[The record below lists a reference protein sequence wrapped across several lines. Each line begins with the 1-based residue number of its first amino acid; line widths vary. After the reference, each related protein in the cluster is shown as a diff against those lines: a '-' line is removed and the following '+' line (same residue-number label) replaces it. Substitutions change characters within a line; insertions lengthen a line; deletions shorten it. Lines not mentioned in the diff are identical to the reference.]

1 MTKLLKASLRKTLV
15 GIVMMTTIF
24 SLSGITALIP
34 VAQAATIVDGDVI
47 QNPSAAGDAQYDVYI
62 VKIAGANKYKRL
74 VLNPQVFASYGHLK
88 WENVKAVTSEE
99 MNSFKTSA
107 MVRVETD
114 PKVLALA
121 PNGDT
126 GSKSW
131 LNVPAAD
138 YIAAGGTWD
147 QVYTINAIDAA
158 NYAAAGDLTTQA
170 QVVTFLTAGALPG
183 VAATPTPAPSATP
196 VAGGL
201 SVALSSVTP
210 AGTNVPAN
218 ATAAAADVVMTKV
231 NFTAGATDATITG
244 LKVTRGGLSQNAAIS
259 SVKLFDG
266 AAQVGN
272 SQNLNSSNQAAFNNI
287 SVLVP
292 AGTTKTLSLA
302 ASLTASATYN
312 GNIITLSIANATD
325 ITTASTVSGT
335 FPIVGSQFA
344 LTTGVTI
351 GTATLYNGSSGTRN
365 TTDLTVD
372 SDAKDVRFTQV
383 KIQAGSGEAITVSQI
398 TAIKNGTASNS
409 DVKDIKLVNDTTG
422 ATLATLAS
430 LNGDGRA
437 VFSNLTGV
445 TATKGNYVE
454 LSILA
459 TINNS
464 GTGRTIA
471 FDLYDG
477 SAYTIM
483 VTGQTYGFGI
493 TPVRSDFCTVTTGVC
508 VAQTINQGYLTVQKS
523 ASTPATGNIAL
534 GGSAVILAAF
544 DYTAAGEPVNV
555 TSTQLTIT
563 PVTGKASEYTNIT
576 IYDAAGAA
584 VAGPADGT
592 DTDDGDA
599 QTLTFTDSYQVPVG
613 TTTYTVKAN
622 ISTAASANDKVTIS
636 MPVNTI
642 VAKGAN
648 SNKTTHT
655 TSTGSTVPP
664 AAAVTANQMT
674 VQGPALAVVTAAT
687 PIVGSVVVNAQDQ
700 VFAYID
706 LNASSSGEDLKITS
720 IKVTDTVTS
729 DPAVYTG
736 INNLELWGAADN
748 TSSSTVARLT
758 TSNSTA
764 VNAATTTFTFLTPL
778 KVKKGTISRLTLKAD
793 VISTAGTTHAFKVAN
808 TAEDVVVTGYAT
820 GSTLTET
827 YSGSGQAQTVASVGT
842 LKVEIGA
849 DRPQAAQ
856 FVAGTT
862 GNEMMTYKFTTAYE
876 PVDVTDFYIATTSAT
891 ANADIA
897 GVKLY
902 VNGVQIGV
910 TTGYTLNASGIAHV
924 VLSNGTFVIPKD
936 GSSTL
941 SVKVD
946 LSDKASLTSG
956 ASLEIGLGDADG
968 NDGDW
973 GVNGAYSGASKSY
986 LMVATGQAS
995 GTAITATNINSTGVS
1010 TGLIAASY
1018 VEYLYDGVLT
1028 VVKNASSPSGTQTAG
1043 SNQEVLRLDL
1053 TAAGDDIQVDELELC
1068 VSGTST
1074 AITGTGDMT
1083 IKSSDLGTT
1092 YATLTAAAYATYWDA
1107 AGSTGSDIPMDPAN
1121 ADGSCSSFGV
1131 TGATGVTVGTAATN
1145 TIVAFTNTITVGAGT
1160 TKIIKVFADTT
1171 GAETTKTLQLSVK
1184 ANGTAGKA
1192 ATTSGLS
1199 WEDVQN
1205 NTAVDSALTKNL
1217 PVSGGSLL
1225 Y

>member
-259 SVKLFDG
+259 SVKVFDG
-266 AAQVGN
+266 ATQVGN

-335 FPIVGSQFA
+335 FPIAGSQFA

-454 LSILA
+454 LSVIA
-459 TINNS
+459 TVNNS

-563 PVTGKASEYTNIT
+563 PASGGSAVDYTNVT
-576 IYDAAGAA
+576 IYDPSGAA

-592 DTDDGDA
+592 TTGANTA

-613 TTTYTVKAN
+613 TTIYTVKAN
-622 ISTAASANDKVTIS
+622 VSSSAAANEKVTIS
-636 MPVNTI
+636 MPINTI

-674 VQGPALAVVTAAT
+674 IQGPALAVVTAAT

-720 IKVTDTVTS
+720 VKVADAITGS
-729 DPAVYTG
+729 DYSGV
-736 INNLELWGAADN
+736 NNLELWGAADN
-748 TSSSTVARLT
+748 TSSSTVARLA

-793 VISTAGTTHAFKVAN
+793 VVSTTGTSHTFDVAN
-808 TAEDVVVTGYAT
+808 VAENVVVTGYAT

-827 YSGSGQAQTVASVGT
+827 YSGTGQAQTVASVGT
-842 LKVEIGA
+842 LKVEVGA

-876 PVDVTDFYIATTSAT
+876 PVDVTDFYIATTSGS

-924 VLSNGTFVIPKD
+924 VLSNGTFVISKD

-973 GVNGAYSGASKSY
+973 GAEGAYSNTSMSY

-995 GTAITATNINSTGVS
+995 GTAITPANINSTGVS

-1068 VSGTST
+1068 VSGTAT
-1074 AITGTGDMT
+1074 DVDGTGSVT

-1092 YATLTAAAYATYWDA
+1092 YATLTNAVYDTYWDTA
-1107 AGSTGSDIPMDPAN
+1107 KGAGTYYQMDPGV
-1121 ADGSCSSFGV
+1121 ADASCMSFGV
-1131 TGATGVTVGTAATN
+1131 TGATYVTVGVAATN
-1145 TIVAFTNTITVGAGT
+1145 TAVAFTNTITVGAGT
-1160 TKIIKVFADTT
+1160 TKTIKVFGDTT
-1171 GAETTKTLQLSVK
+1171 GAGTTKTLQLSVK

-1205 NTAVDSALTKNL
+1205 NAAVDTLLTKNL